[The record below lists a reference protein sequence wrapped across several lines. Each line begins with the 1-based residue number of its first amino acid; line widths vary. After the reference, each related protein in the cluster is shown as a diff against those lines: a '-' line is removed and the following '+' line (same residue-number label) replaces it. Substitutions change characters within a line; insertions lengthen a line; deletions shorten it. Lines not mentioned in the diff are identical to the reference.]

1 MNNNNN
7 QLDLSK
13 RNLGAWEAGM
23 IAYNLDQIERNRNHS
38 YQNAQRERE
47 EERIAELLKSIDI
60 DTAITMKKVMF
71 CYVPEE

>member
-13 RNLGAWEAGM
+13 RN
-23 IAYNLDQIERNRNHS
+23 
-38 YQNAQRERE
+38 
-47 EERIAELLKSIDI
+47 LLKSIDI

>member
-7 QLDLSK
+7 ELDLSK
-13 RNLGAWEAGM
+13 RNLGAWEAHT
-23 IAYNLDQIERNRNHS
+23 IAYNLDQIERKRDHS
-38 YQNAQRERE
+38 KDAA
-47 EERIAELLKSIDI
+47 ERIAELLKSIDI